1 VTLRA
6 LDAAAALL
14 ANPATRNETI
24 ERGFDELTS
33 GRSSSLTPTSSTA
46 RVSGP
51 MDALPRTRSRTPT
64 GEQLVRY
71 LDQGLAGL
79 GALDEQPLGTRVP
92 LPEERVV
99 PIEDLL
105 YRGNAAV
112 DRAMEVRAEAR
123 RSGTGPTPAIVQEIW
138 DLLELALTD

>member
-1 VTLRA
+1 MPTPSGS
-6 LDAAAALL
+6 
-14 ANPATRNETI
+14 NPGTGDHGAPDKPAESDVDT
-24 ERGFDELTS
+24 
-33 GRSSSLTPTSSTA
+33 TA
-46 RVSGP
+46 
-51 MDALPRTRSRTPT
+51 
-64 GEQLVRY
+64 GEA
-71 LDQGLAGL
+71 AGL

-123 RSGTGPTPAIVQEIW
+123 RSGTGPAPAIVQEIW